1 MKKNKMLR
9 LASAL
14 LILTLLTTSIIGGTF
29 AKYVTTESG
38 SDTAR
43 VAKFGV
49 VATVSGDLFGS
60 TYAAVDNGNTI
71 ISYSQNGGT
80 VSANTEGVKVV
91 APGTENKA
99 GLKLSAKGT
108 PEVSTTVKFAQ
119 ADSTNSDIY
128 LKAGDYGVMVKYEG
142 VRTDANIS
150 SYYTLN
156 DGTYTKA
163 TAVPAA
169 NVDVYELR
177 DTANVGD
184 TYYPLTWYANGTAVA
199 NQAAVTTALETK
211 FKDKEFKPNETL
223 DLSANVGWAWEF
235 RNGTDDDAKA
245 ASDKKDTILGDMI
258 SKSVAVVKK
267 DGDDWSAV
275 EYKDITAAGGNT
287 ITVAYTGTTAPTD
300 LESDDICACLTVAFG
315 ASITVEQVD

>member
-1 MKKNKMLR
+1 M
-9 LASAL
+9 

-49 VATVSGDLFGS
+49 VATVSGDLFGN
-60 TYAAVDNGNTI
+60 TYAAVANGNTI
-71 ISYSQNGGT
+71 VSRSTSGAT
-80 VSANTEGVKVV
+80 VSADTEGVKVV
-91 APGTENKA
+91 APGTKNTK
-99 GLKLSAKGT
+99 GLTLSAKGT
-108 PEVSTTVKFAQ
+108 PEVSTKVSFAQ

-128 LKAGDYGVMVKYEG
+128 LKAGEYGVMVKYEG

-150 SYYTLN
+150 SYYTET

-169 NVDVYELR
+169 DVDVYELR
-177 DTANVGD
+177 DTADVGD
-184 TYYPLTWYANGTAVA
+184 TYYPLTWYADGTAVA
-199 NQAAVTTALETK
+199 NQAAVTTALQTAFNGK
-211 FKDKEFKPNETL
+211 SSNPNETL
-223 DLSANVGWAWEF
+223 DLSANAGWAWVFEDGSSDAEIGA
-235 RNGTDDDAKA
+235 RN
-245 ASDKKDTILGDMI
+245 KKDTILGDMI

-267 DGDDWSAV
+267 DDPAGTYSAV
-275 EYKDITAAGGNT
+275 KYTDIDD
-287 ITVAYTGTTAPTD
+287 IVVAYTGTTAPTD